1 MTTIPSSK
9 RAYALDALRGFAILS
24 MVLSGTI
31 AYKILPAWMYH
42 AQVPPPDHV
51 FNSKLPG
58 LTWVDL
64 VFPIFLFSM
73 GAAIPLAL
81 SRRLAKG
88 LPRSEIILSIFKRGF
103 LLGAFAII
111 LQHLRPQVINPN
123 EPSMQ
128 KWQIALVGFFLLF
141 FMFVRLPAS
150 WKPWRR
156 NAITLTAWI
165 ATIFLLSRIQYPDN
179 SGFSLSRSDII
190 LVILANMA
198 VFGSLIWLF
207 TRQNTFLR
215 VGLLGLL
222 FALHLSSTADGWVAQ
237 LWSYSPAPWIFK
249 FAYLKYLFIVI
260 PGTIAG
266 DLIWESM
273 QTTEYDQKESWQT
286 WRFDAIVLLMLALN
300 LILLVGLQSRLVVE
314 TTLASAILCLIG
326 WFLFKHPTS
335 ATEILL
341 NRLYS
346 FGILWLALGLLFEP
360 YEGGIKKDPS
370 TMSYY
375 FVTTGMS
382 IFILIAFTIIFDIF
396 QKKAWLNLLIDNG
409 QNPMIGYVGFAN
421 LLWPILALTGWE
433 DSIIKHT
440 QTPVMGFIKGV
451 AYTLVIALIV
461 SVFTRL
467 KLFWRT

>member
-1 MTTIPSSK
+1 MIVPSK
-9 RAYALDALRGFAILS
+9 RAYALDALRGFAILA

-42 AQVPPPDHV
+42 AQVPPPEHV
-51 FNSKLPG
+51 FNPKLPG

-88 LPRSEIILSIFKRGF
+88 LPKIGIILSIFKRGF

-123 EPSMQ
+123 PSTQ
-128 KWQIALVGFFLLF
+128 KWQIALLGFFLLF
-141 FMFVRLPAS
+141 FMFVRPPAS
-150 WKPWRR
+150 WKPWIR
-156 NAITLTAWI
+156 NAITLSAWI
-165 ATIFLLSRIQYPDN
+165 AAIFLLSRIQYPDN
-179 SGFSLSRSDII
+179 SGFSVSRSDII
-190 LVILANMA
+190 LIVLANMA

-237 LWSYSPAPWIFK
+237 VWSYSPAPWIFK

-260 PGTIAG
+260 PGTVAG
-266 DLIWESM
+266 DLILEWM
-273 QTTEYDQKESWQT
+273 QTREYDQKESWKT
-286 WRFDAIVLLMLALN
+286 WRFDTIVLLMLALN

-314 TTLASAILCLIG
+314 TTLANAILCLIS

-341 NRLYS
+341 NKLYS
-346 FGILWLALGLLFEP
+346 WGILWLAIGLFFEP

-382 IFILIAFTIIFDIF
+382 IFILIAFTIVLDIF
-396 QKKAWLNLLIDNG
+396 NKKSWLSLLIDNG

-421 LLWPILALTGWE
+421 LLWPILNLTGWE
-433 DSIIKHT
+433 ASITRYT

-451 AYTLVIALIV
+451 GYTLVIALVV
-461 SVFTRL
+461 SLFTRL

>member
-1 MTTIPSSK
+1 MIAPSK

-51 FNSKLPG
+51 FNPKLPG

-88 LPRSEIILSIFKRGF
+88 FPNIGIILSIFKRGF

-123 EPSMQ
+123 APSMQ

-150 WKPWRR
+150 WKPWIR

-165 ATIFLLSRIQYPDN
+165 AAILLISKIQYPDG
-179 SGFSLSRSDII
+179 SGFAVNRSDII

-198 VFGSLIWLF
+198 VFGSIIWLF
-207 TRQNTFLR
+207 TRQNIFLR

-222 FALHLSSTADGWVAQ
+222 FALQLSSTANGWVAQ
-237 LWSYSPAPWIFK
+237 VWSYSPAPWIFK

-260 PGTIAG
+260 PGTVAG
-266 DLIWESM
+266 DLILAWM
-273 QTTEYDQKESWQT
+273 QTEDEQKQSWQT
-286 WRFDAIVLLMLALN
+286 WRFDIIVLLMLALN
-300 LILLVGLQSRLVVE
+300 LTLLVGLQSRLVVS
-314 TTLASAILCLIG
+314 TTLATAILCSIG

-335 ATEILL
+335 ATERLI

-346 FGILWLALGLLFEP
+346 WGILWLAIGLFFEP

-382 IFILIAFTIIFDIF
+382 IFILICFTIVLDIF
-396 QKKAWLNLLIDNG
+396 HKRYWFNLLIDNG

-421 LLWPILALTGWE
+421 LLWPILNLTGWE
-433 DSIIKHT
+433 ESIIKNT

-451 AYTLVIALIV
+451 GYTLVIALVV

>member
-1 MTTIPSSK
+1 MIAPSK
-9 RAYALDALRGFAILS
+9 RAYALDALRGFAILA

-51 FNSKLPG
+51 FNPKLPG

-88 LPRSEIILSIFKRGF
+88 WPKIRVILSILKRGF

-123 EPSMQ
+123 PSTQ
-128 KWQIALVGFFLLF
+128 KWQIALLGFFLLF
-141 FMFVRLPAS
+141 FMFVRPPAS
-150 WKPWRR
+150 WKPWIR
-156 NAITLTAWI
+156 NAITLSAWI
-165 ATIFLLSRIQYPDN
+165 AAIFLLAIIQYPDK
-179 SGFSLSRSDII
+179 SGFSVSRSDII
-190 LVILANMA
+190 LIVLANMA
-198 VFGSLIWLF
+198 VFGAIIWLF
-207 TRQNTFLR
+207 TRQNIFLR

-222 FALHLSSTADGWVAQ
+222 FAIQLSSTADGWVAQ

-260 PGTIAG
+260 PGTVAG
-266 DLIWESM
+266 DLILESM
-273 QTTEYDQKESWQT
+273 QTTEYEQKESWKT
-286 WRFDAIVLLMLALN
+286 WRFDTIVLLMLALN
-300 LILLVGLQSRLVVE
+300 LILLVGLQSRLVLQ
-314 TTLASAILCLIG
+314 TTLATAILCSIG

-335 ATEILL
+335 ATERLL

-346 FGILWLALGLLFEP
+346 WGILWLAIGLVFEP

-396 QKKAWLNLLIDNG
+396 PKKYWLNLLIDNG

-433 DSIIKHT
+433 ESIIKYT
-440 QTPVMGFIKGV
+440 QTPVMGFMKGV
-451 AYTLVIALIV
+451 GYTLVIALVV
-461 SVFTRL
+461 SGFTRL